1 MPDTEH
7 RKPFLQGRV
16 GWLEIGFLA
25 LLVMALGLRLWELD
39 GRTMHY
45 DEAIHLHFAWKLANM
60 EEYIHSPWMHGPFQ
74 VEMVA
79 ALLLLFGDSDTIA
92 RLGFALFGTALV
104 ALPYLLRSS
113 LGNAGSFIT
122 GAMLAVSPVLL
133 YFSRFGR
140 NDIIMAVWAS
150 LLFILMWRYFQ
161 EEKDRYLYLS
171 AAVLGFM
178 FATKETAFIVAATL
192 GAIAFLLAIPQIAP
206 LLFWR
211 ERLRNLAGP
220 AGFLFLLVTLTLPQW
235 SALAGLF
242 QDLVGLELIN
252 RNVEH
257 TGVTGTPVWGGPMLQ
272 LPVVHP
278 PLWISA
284 ALFLVLP
291 AGLVTLNGR
300 RWNNINR
307 LLGLVVSPLVIA
319 VAVVFVLFRP
329 IAHAAG
335 TGGPAWA
342 ADLAFAAVLLAVAA
356 ESLFLSRPP
365 VKPLVLRVLVVAFL
379 GAMYAILAT
388 PLVSVGGVVASILPP
403 GVAVETFG
411 NALPWNYAAAVIIVS
426 AALVASLALG
436 MAWRGRTWLICAG
449 IFYLVWLTLYTTAFT
464 NPAGAFT
471 GVWQSMGYWVAQQ
484 DVARGNQPWYYY
496 FVGLSVYETLPLVFG
511 TLGGLYY
518 LRKGDY
524 LGIVLA
530 LWAGLTL
537 AAYTVASEKMPWLLV
552 NITLPFILLAGKY
565 LGDLAYSVRW
575 RSIVATGTFLLPAL
589 AAAVFIGGVYL
600 ARGYVSTPDLP
611 EPTWWMTLLS
621 ILALCFV
628 CAFQVRRAARGQGS
642 ALIGLGTAAVLL
654 AFGVWTAGKAA
665 YTFDDSRVE
674 IMAYAQGSADH
685 LEAYPLLL
693 QTASLP
699 GASNNPALVDYGL
712 WYPLQWYLRH
722 ETDNGSIRLTCFKE
736 KGEEGYRADCTIP
749 GETKAPYL
757 LVSNANPLEEG
768 KLPDGYRETG
778 PSRDL
783 LWFPESYRRP
793 GEDRQEET
801 MWEELS
807 LDLPFLAEQ
816 ASSKSAWK
824 EAIDYTLFRDI
835 GRDWYS
841 SEYRTWTK

>member
-1 MPDTEH
+1 MPDAEH

-25 LLVMALGLRLWELD
+25 LLVVSLGLRLWELG

-92 RLGFALFGTALV
+92 RLGFALFGAALV

-113 LGNAGSFIT
+113 LGNAGSFIA
-122 GAMLAVSPVLL
+122 GAMLTVSPVLL

-171 AAVLGFM
+171 AAVLAFM
-178 FATKETAFIVAATL
+178 FATKETAFIVAAIL
-192 GAIAFLLAIPQIAP
+192 GAIAFLLAVPQLAP
-206 LLFWR
+206 LVFRR

-220 AGFLFLLVTLTLPQW
+220 AGFLLLLVTLTLPQW

-257 TGVTGTPVWGGPMLQ
+257 TGVTGTPVWGGAILK
-272 LPVVHP
+272 LPVIHP
-278 PLWISA
+278 PVWVSA

-291 AGLVTLNGR
+291 AGLVALNGR
-300 RWNNINR
+300 RWSDVNR
-307 LLGLVVSPLVIA
+307 LLGLVVSPLAIA
-319 VAVVFVLFRP
+319 VGLVFILFRP

-335 TGGPAWA
+335 AGGPAWA

-356 ESLFLSRPP
+356 ECLFLSRPALR
-365 VKPLVLRVLVVAFL
+365 PLVIRVLLVAIPGSL
-379 GAMYAILAT
+379 YAVLAT
-388 PLVSVGGVVASILPP
+388 PLVSVGGVVASVLPS
-403 GVAVETFG
+403 GVAVDTSANG
-411 NALPWNYAAAVIIVS
+411 LPWNYIAAI
-426 AALVASLALG
+426 ALVTTALAISVTLG
-436 MAWRGRTWLICAG
+436 TAWRGRTWLICAG
-449 IFYLVWLTLYTTAFT
+449 IFYLVWLTLYTTVFT

-496 FVGLSVYETLPLVFG
+496 FVGLSVYEALPLVFG
-511 TLGGLYY
+511 TLGGLHY

-524 LGIVLA
+524 FGIVLA
-530 LWAGLTL
+530 LWAGLTF

-552 NITLPFILLAGKY
+552 NITLPFIFLAGKY
-565 LGDLAYSVRW
+565 LGDLTHSVRW
-575 RSIVATGTFLLPAL
+575 RTIATTGTFLLPSL

-600 ARGYVSTPDLP
+600 ARGYLSAQGAP
-611 EPTWWMTLLS
+611 EPAWWLTLLS
-621 ILALCFV
+621 ILTLCFV
-628 CAFQVRRAARGQGS
+628 CAFQVRRATRGQGS
-642 ALIGLGTAAVLL
+642 ALIGLGAAAVLL
-654 AFGVWTAGKAA
+654 AFGIWTAGKAA

-685 LEAYPLLL
+685 LEAYPPLL
-693 QTASLP
+693 QAASLP
-699 GASNNPALVDYGL
+699 GASETPALVDYGI

-722 ETDNGSIRLTCFKE
+722 ETENGTVRLTCFKE
-736 KGEEGYRADCTIP
+736 KGEEGYRADCAIP
-749 GETKAPYL
+749 SETEAPSL

-793 GEDRQEET
+793 GEDRQKET
-801 MWEELS
+801 IWEELS
-807 LDLPFLAEQ
+807 LDLPFFAKR

-841 SEYRTWTK
+841 SEYHTWTK